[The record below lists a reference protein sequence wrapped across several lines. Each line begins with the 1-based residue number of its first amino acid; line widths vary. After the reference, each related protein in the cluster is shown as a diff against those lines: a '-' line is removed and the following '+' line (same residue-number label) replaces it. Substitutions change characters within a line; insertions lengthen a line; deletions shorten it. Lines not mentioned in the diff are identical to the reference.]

1 MRTAKFVKAGIV
13 FLMML
18 CLALPALSA
27 NTKKKCSFKGKR
39 IDSGNVI
46 EFTMAADYI
55 VREGPDSFIGK
66 ITFPA
71 PLPEDPN
78 FKKVARIEGTAVK
91 GAWIIHLIYDLTGL
105 KEEWK
110 GSGTFDKKTGKIT
123 IKGTGFGD
131 SGAGSKSVC
140 TFEMIGESK

>member
-1 MRTAKFVKAGIV
+1 MRTAKFVKTPVV
-13 FLMML
+13 FLIVL

-27 NTKKKCSFKGKR
+27 NIKKKCSFQGKR
-39 IDSGNVI
+39 IGVGGSVS
-46 EFTMAADYI
+46 EFTMSADYI

-66 ITFPA
+66 VMFPD
-71 PLPEDPN
+71 PLPDDPN
-78 FKKVARIEGTAVK
+78 FKKIACIEGTAVK
-91 GAWIIHLIYDLTGL
+91 GTWTIYLIYDLTGI

-123 IKGTGFGD
+123 IRGTGIETD
-131 SGAGSKSVC
+131 SQSVC